1 MKDTPYTHTQVS
13 NTGAMTTKFLND
25 RKKHRGQWFET
36 AMVVTSFV
44 LEFSSGLSESLD
56 QKLTKTRSG
65 NTVHIT
71 FLSLNI

>member
-1 MKDTPYTHTQVS
+1 
-13 NTGAMTTKFLND
+13 MTTKFLND
-25 RKKHRGQWFET
+25 RKKHRGQWLET
-36 AMVVTSFV
+36 AMVVTTSFV

-56 QKLTKTRSG
+56 QKFTKTRSS